1 MKSVRLAAT
10 IAASA
15 AIAAACNLSAAATVP
30 GLPRDLSAQDIARIE
45 AFEEA
50 HPLDIAGLGA
60 LVKEVSG
67 QEMHVSVS
75 ASIRRGD
82 GCAVMAN
89 APVTRK
95 NGVCED
101 AVLILDRSTRSAS
114 LPYP

>member
-75 ASIRRGD
+75 GVPGTLSAREAQRIFDQRAALATKGSLTRTSPSI
-82 GCAVMAN
+82 A
-89 APVTRK
+89 APK
-95 NGVCED
+95 
-101 AVLILDRSTRSAS
+101 
-114 LPYP
+114 